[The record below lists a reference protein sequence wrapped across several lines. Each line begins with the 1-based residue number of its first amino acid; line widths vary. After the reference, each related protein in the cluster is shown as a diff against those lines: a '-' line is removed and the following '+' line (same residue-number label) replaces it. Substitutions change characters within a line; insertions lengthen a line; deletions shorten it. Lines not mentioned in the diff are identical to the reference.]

1 MIQIMNRSFIKTHLA
16 PASLSLAG
24 LSLMVLLSASAAGA
38 SSFSAEE
45 GGELVELVNDS
56 TLSGS
61 FLAGQVAAKAN
72 DDQAAV
78 AFYQRSVE
86 LDPDN
91 TDLKHL
97 LFLALAANGRID
109 EAVSIAKD
117 TPTSQSDD
125 RATFNRLVR
134 AVEAVKSKSWQKASE
149 LLEVPADGDLD
160 RLVERLIVS
169 WSSYGSGNTEKAFD
183 QINGIVGPD
192 WIGIIRNYHA
202 GLMASASGDDKTA
215 IVYLKK
221 STQNQTIAAVLSETF
236 LRAVEALII
245 AQARSGDLEGAK
257 ETLAKGFDLISGHPP
272 FHALRDKLESE
283 KPLAPLIT
291 SAQQGAAEIFY
302 NVGTAISRQGGAP
315 FAQSYL
321 QLANYL
327 RPDGDVILMSMAS
340 LFEKQK
346 SYERAND
353 YYRRVDKDSPYFRR
367 SQLDFA
373 LNLNDL
379 KRVDESKE
387 VLNQLIEQDPADLVN
402 YITLGA
408 ILSQK
413 EEYAEAAKIYDKAAE
428 QIDEPS
434 REHWNLFYRRGIAHE
449 RLKEWDQAEENFKRS
464 LELNPNQADVLNYL
478 GYSWVDMGI
487 NLEEGMDMIRKAVD
501 LKPQSGFIVDSLG
514 WAYYKLGKYEDAV
527 RELERA
533 VEIMPGDPVINDH
546 LGDAYWKT
554 GRKLEATFQWNHALD
569 SEPEP
574 EDRIQIEK
582 KLKEGLVDK
591 STEKAAAE

>member
-1 MIQIMNRSFIKTHLA
+1 MIPIMKRSSIKTILA
-16 PASLSLAG
+16 PASLCLA
-24 LSLMVLLSASAAGA
+24 VLLSAGAGLA
-38 SSFSAEE
+38 SSFEEEE
-45 GGELVELVNDS
+45 GGKLIELVNGA

-72 DDQAAV
+72 DDNAAV
-78 AFYQRSVE
+78 AFYERSVE

-109 EAVSIAKD
+109 DAVAIAKD
-117 TPTSQSDD
+117 TPTSLSDD
-125 RATFNRLVR
+125 EASFNRLVR

-160 RLVERLIVS
+160 RLVERLIVA
-169 WSSYGSGNTEKAFD
+169 WSNFGAGSTEKAFD

-192 WIGIIRNYHA
+192 WIAIIRNYHA

-215 IVYLKK
+215 VTYLQK
-221 STQNQTIAAVLSETF
+221 STQNQAIAAVLSETF
-236 LRAVEALII
+236 LRAVEALVI
-245 AQARSGDLEGAK
+245 AQARSGDVEGAK
-257 ETLAKGFDLISGHPP
+257 ETLDKGFDLLPGHPP
-272 FHALRDKLESE
+272 FLALRDRLESE
-283 KPLAPLIT
+283 KPLEPLVK

-327 RPDGDVILMSMAS
+327 RPDGDVILMSLAA
-340 LFEKQK
+340 LFERQK
-346 SYERAND
+346 TYERAND
-353 YYRRVDKDSPYFRR
+353 YYRRIAMESPYFRR
-367 SQLDFA
+367 AQLDFA

-379 KRVDESKE
+379 ERVEDSKQ
-387 VLNQLIEQDPADLVN
+387 VLNQLIEQDPSDLVT

-408 ILSQK
+408 IHSQK
-413 EEYAEAAKIYDKAAE
+413 EEYAEAAEIYNRAVE
-428 QIDEPS
+428 QIDAPS
-434 REHWNLFYRRGIAHE
+434 REHWNLFYRRGIAYE
-449 RLKEWDQAEENFKRS
+449 RLKQWEKAEENFKQS
-464 LELNPNQADVLNYL
+464 LELSPDQADVLNYL
-478 GYSWVDMGI
+478 GYSWIDMGI

-514 WAYYKLGKYEDAV
+514 WAYYRLGQYEDAV

-569 SEPEP
+569 NDPEP
-574 EDRIQIEK
+574 EDKVKIQR
-582 KLKEGLVDK
+582 KLKEGLIEDPEDK
-591 STEKAAAE
+591 VAAE